1 MPAAELVIRSQPQ
14 QESFMK
20 LIMSLSISAF
30 VLMPA
35 IAVAEMSSTGTVSE
49 PNQEQG
55 SIMAGQT
62 SYPDR
67 AAVKK
72 IEAPPSQNGAS
83 VKPNEASNQPEPGFM
98 EKAKEKAGQ
107 AMGTVTGNTNGTSS
121 SSAKDQPGLMG
132 KAKEFMG
139 TITGRSV
146 GSNES
151 ESADVSKGGAIGQ
164 ATPPKDESKYPDWAA
179 VKKIEGPT
187 SH

>member
-1 MPAAELVIRSQPQ
+1 
-14 QESFMK
+14 MK
-20 LIMSLSISAF
+20 LITTLSMSAF

-35 IAVAEMSSTGTVSE
+35 IAFAAPSTTGTVSE
-49 PNQEQG
+49 PNQEQA
-55 SIMAGQT
+55 SNMAGQT

-72 IEAPPSQNGAS
+72 IEALPSLSGAS
-83 VKPNEASNQPEPGFM
+83 SQQKPESMSVSG
-98 EKAKEKAGQ
+98 
-107 AMGTVTGNTNGTSS
+107 
-121 SSAKDQPGLMG
+121 SAYEQPGLMD
-132 KAKEFMG
+132 KAKEFTGTITG

-164 ATPPKDESKYPDWAA
+164 ASPPKDESKYPDWAA

-187 SH
+187 SQ

>member
-1 MPAAELVIRSQPQ
+1 MEI
-14 QESFMK
+14 FMK
-20 LIMSLSISAF
+20 LITTLSISAF

-35 IAVAEMSSTGTVSE
+35 IAFAEMSSTGTVSE
-49 PNQEQG
+49 PNQAQA
-55 SIMAGQT
+55 SSMAGQT
-62 SYPDR
+62 YYPDR

-72 IEAPPSQNGAS
+72 IEALPSQSGA
-83 VKPNEASNQPEPGFM
+83 ASNQQKPESMSASGSANEEPGLM

-107 AMGTVTGNTNGTSS
+107 AMGTITGNTNGTSS
-121 SSAKDQPGLMG
+121 SSEKDQPGLMG

-187 SH
+187 GQ

>member
-1 MPAAELVIRSQPQ
+1 
-14 QESFMK
+14 MK
-20 LIMSLSISAF
+20 LIATLSMSAF

-35 IAVAEMSSTGTVSE
+35 VAFAEMSSTGTVSE
-49 PNQEQG
+49 PNQGQA
-55 SIMAGQT
+55 SSMARQT

-72 IEAPPSQNGAS
+72 IEALPSQSGAS
-83 VKPNEASNQPEPGFM
+83 VKPNEASNQREPGFM
-98 EKAKEKAGQ
+98 EKAKEKARQ
-107 AMGTVTGNTNGTSS
+107 AMGTISGQSG
-121 SSAKDQPGLMG
+121 SANEQPGLMG
-132 KAKEFMG
+132 NAKEFMG

-146 GSNES
+146 GSNQS

-164 ATPPKDESKYPDWAA
+164 ANPPKDETKYPDWAA